1 MSFLIDKDSSGGFHP
16 TLTQFCYASF
26 NFCRCE
32 ERTEDVLLVMVL
44 SSPANSW
51 HHDLCI
57 GVPKRSGIRLCGEGM
72 AASGKG
78 GCSNNRGQ

>member
-1 MSFLIDKDSSGGFHP
+1 M
-16 TLTQFCYASF
+16 
-26 NFCRCE
+26 
-32 ERTEDVLLVMVL
+32 LLVMVL

-57 GVPKRSGIRLCGEGM
+57 GVPKRSGVRLCGEGM

-78 GCSNNRGQ
+78 GCSNNRGQQKLLEGFPGRWQLDQITSKIPWVWDI